1 MSNGRVFTSALVFEL
16 NNSPKQQT
24 TSTPIAVVSRIERSS
39 IMIKQTARNL
49 KVETISAKTKEEL
62 TNQVNY
68 FLENNPELVIQ
79 EIQYNTCASPCGA
92 SDDMSVYVEYSAL
105 IIYLMS

>member
-1 MSNGRVFTSALVFEL
+1 
-16 NNSPKQQT
+16 
-24 TSTPIAVVSRIERSS
+24 
-39 IMIKQTARNL
+39 MIKQTANNL
-49 KVETISAKTKEEL
+49 RVETISAKTKEEL

-92 SDDMSVYVEYSAL
+92 SDDLSIYIEYSSL
-105 IIYLMS
+105 IIYIMS

>member
-1 MSNGRVFTSALVFEL
+1 
-16 NNSPKQQT
+16 
-24 TSTPIAVVSRIERSS
+24 
-39 IMIKQTARNL
+39 MIKQSAHNL
-49 KVETISAKTKEEL
+49 KVQTISAKTKEQL

-92 SDDMSVYVEYSAL
+92 GEDLSVYVEYSAF
-105 IIYLMS
+105 IIYRIL

>member
-1 MSNGRVFTSALVFEL
+1 
-16 NNSPKQQT
+16 
-24 TSTPIAVVSRIERSS
+24 
-39 IMIKQTARNL
+39 MIKQTAHNL
-49 KVETISAKTKEEL
+49 QVQTISAKTKEEL

-92 SDDMSVYVEYSAL
+92 SDDLSVYVEYSAL
-105 IIYLMS
+105 IIYIMS

>member
-1 MSNGRVFTSALVFEL
+1 
-16 NNSPKQQT
+16 
-24 TSTPIAVVSRIERSS
+24 
-39 IMIKQTARNL
+39 MIKQSANNL
-49 KVETISAKTKEEL
+49 KVQTISAKTKEEL
-62 TNQVNY
+62 TKQVNY

-92 SDDMSVYVEYSAL
+92 SDDLSVYVEYSAL

>member
-1 MSNGRVFTSALVFEL
+1 
-16 NNSPKQQT
+16 
-24 TSTPIAVVSRIERSS
+24 
-39 IMIKQTARNL
+39 MIKQSAHNL
-49 KVETISAKTKEEL
+49 RVETISAKTKEEL

-92 SDDMSVYVEYSAL
+92 SDDLSVYVEYSAL
-105 IIYLMS
+105 IIYIMS

>member
-1 MSNGRVFTSALVFEL
+1 
-16 NNSPKQQT
+16 
-24 TSTPIAVVSRIERSS
+24 
-39 IMIKQTARNL
+39 MIKQSANNL
-49 KVETISAKTKEEL
+49 KVQTISAKTKEQL

-92 SDDMSVYVEYSAL
+92 SDDLSVYVEYSAL
-105 IIYLMS
+105 IIYIMS

>member
-1 MSNGRVFTSALVFEL
+1 
-16 NNSPKQQT
+16 
-24 TSTPIAVVSRIERSS
+24 
-39 IMIKQTARNL
+39 MIKQSANNL
-49 KVETISAKTKEEL
+49 RVQTIIAKTKEEL

-79 EIQYNTCASPCGA
+79 EIQYNTCASPYG
-92 SDDMSVYVEYSAL
+92 SGEDMDVYVEYSAL

>member
-1 MSNGRVFTSALVFEL
+1 
-16 NNSPKQQT
+16 
-24 TSTPIAVVSRIERSS
+24 
-39 IMIKQTARNL
+39 MIKQSANNL
-49 KVETISAKTKEEL
+49 RVETIVAKTREGL
-62 TNQVNY
+62 TKNVNN

-92 SDDMSVYVEYSAL
+92 SDDLSVYVEYSAL

>member
-1 MSNGRVFTSALVFEL
+1 
-16 NNSPKQQT
+16 
-24 TSTPIAVVSRIERSS
+24 
-39 IMIKQTARNL
+39 MIKQTARNL

-79 EIQYNTCASPCGA
+79 EIKYNTCASPCG
-92 SDDMSVYVEYSAL
+92 SGDDLSVYVEYSAL
-105 IIYLMS
+105 IIYIMS

>member
-1 MSNGRVFTSALVFEL
+1 
-16 NNSPKQQT
+16 
-24 TSTPIAVVSRIERSS
+24 
-39 IMIKQTARNL
+39 MIKQSAHNL
-49 KVETISAKTKEEL
+49 KVETISAKTKEDL

-79 EIQYNTCASPCGA
+79 EIQYNTCASPCGT
-92 SDDMSVYVEYSAL
+92 SDDLSVYVEYSAF

>member
-1 MSNGRVFTSALVFEL
+1 
-16 NNSPKQQT
+16 
-24 TSTPIAVVSRIERSS
+24 
-39 IMIKQTARNL
+39 MIKQTAHNL
-49 KVETISAKTKEEL
+49 KVQTISAKTKEEL

-92 SDDMSVYVEYSAL
+92 SDDLSIYVEYSAL
-105 IIYLMS
+105 IIYIMS

>member
-1 MSNGRVFTSALVFEL
+1 
-16 NNSPKQQT
+16 
-24 TSTPIAVVSRIERSS
+24 
-39 IMIKQTARNL
+39 MIKQSAHHL
-49 KVETISAKTKEEL
+49 KVQTISAKTKEEL

-79 EIQYNTCASPCGA
+79 EIQYNTCASPCGT

-105 IIYLMS
+105 IIYIMS

>member
-1 MSNGRVFTSALVFEL
+1 
-16 NNSPKQQT
+16 
-24 TSTPIAVVSRIERSS
+24 
-39 IMIKQTARNL
+39 MINQTANNL
-49 KVETISAKTKEEL
+49 KVQTISAKTKEDL

-92 SDDMSVYVEYSAL
+92 GDDLSVYVEYSAF

>member
-1 MSNGRVFTSALVFEL
+1 
-16 NNSPKQQT
+16 
-24 TSTPIAVVSRIERSS
+24 
-39 IMIKQTARNL
+39 MIKQTARNL
-49 KVETISAKTKEEL
+49 KVETISAKTKEELTKEEL

-92 SDDMSVYVEYSAL
+92 GDDMSVYVEYSAL
-105 IIYLMS
+105 IIYIMS

>member
-1 MSNGRVFTSALVFEL
+1 
-16 NNSPKQQT
+16 
-24 TSTPIAVVSRIERSS
+24 
-39 IMIKQTARNL
+39 MIKQSANNL
-49 KVETISAKTKEEL
+49 KVQTISAKTKEEL

-92 SDDMSVYVEYSAL
+92 SDDLSVYVEYSVF

>member
-1 MSNGRVFTSALVFEL
+1 MINQSA
-16 NNSPKQQT
+16 NNL
-24 TSTPIAVVSRIERSS
+24 R
-39 IMIKQTARNL
+39 
-49 KVETISAKTKEEL
+49 VETISAKTKEGL

-92 SDDMSVYVEYSAL
+92 SDDLSVYVEHSAL
-105 IIYLMS
+105 IIYIMS

>member
-1 MSNGRVFTSALVFEL
+1 MGFLRVFAASE
-16 NNSPKQQT
+16 T
-24 TSTPIAVVSRIERSS
+24 TTTPIAMVSRTERRS

-79 EIQYNTCASPCGA
+79 EIQYNICASPCG
-92 SDDMSVYVEYSAL
+92 SGEDMDVYVEYSAL

>member
-1 MSNGRVFTSALVFEL
+1 
-16 NNSPKQQT
+16 
-24 TSTPIAVVSRIERSS
+24 
-39 IMIKQTARNL
+39 MIKQTARNL

-68 FLENNPELVIQ
+68 FLENNSELVIQ
-79 EIQYNTCASPCGA
+79 EIQYNTCASPCG
-92 SDDMSVYVEYSAL
+92 SGEDMDVYVEYSAL

>member
-1 MSNGRVFTSALVFEL
+1 
-16 NNSPKQQT
+16 
-24 TSTPIAVVSRIERSS
+24 
-39 IMIKQTARNL
+39 MIKQTARNL
-49 KVETISAKTKEEL
+49 KVQTISAKTKKEL

-79 EIQYNTCASPCGA
+79 EIQYNICASPCGA
-92 SDDMSVYVEYSAL
+92 SDDLSIYVEYSAF

>member
-1 MSNGRVFTSALVFEL
+1 
-16 NNSPKQQT
+16 
-24 TSTPIAVVSRIERSS
+24 
-39 IMIKQTARNL
+39 MIKQSAHNL
-49 KVETISAKTKEEL
+49 KVQTISAKTKEQL

-92 SDDMSVYVEYSAL
+92 SDDLSVYVEYSAL
-105 IIYLMS
+105 IIYIMP

>member
-1 MSNGRVFTSALVFEL
+1 
-16 NNSPKQQT
+16 
-24 TSTPIAVVSRIERSS
+24 
-39 IMIKQTARNL
+39 MIKQTARNL
-49 KVETISAKTKEEL
+49 KVQTISAKTKKEL

-92 SDDMSVYVEYSAL
+92 SDDLSIYVEYSAL
-105 IIYLMS
+105 IIYIMS

>member
-1 MSNGRVFTSALVFEL
+1 
-16 NNSPKQQT
+16 
-24 TSTPIAVVSRIERSS
+24 
-39 IMIKQTARNL
+39 MIKQSAHNL
-49 KVETISAKTKEEL
+49 KVQTISAKTKEEL

-92 SDDMSVYVEYSAL
+92 SDDLSVYVEYSAL
-105 IIYLMS
+105 IIYIMS

>member
-1 MSNGRVFTSALVFEL
+1 
-16 NNSPKQQT
+16 
-24 TSTPIAVVSRIERSS
+24 
-39 IMIKQTARNL
+39 MIKQSANNL
-49 KVETISAKTKEEL
+49 RVETISAKTKEQL

-92 SDDMSVYVEYSAL
+92 SDDLSVYVEYSAL
-105 IIYLMS
+105 IIYIMS

>member
-1 MSNGRVFTSALVFEL
+1 
-16 NNSPKQQT
+16 
-24 TSTPIAVVSRIERSS
+24 
-39 IMIKQTARNL
+39 MIKQSAHNL

-68 FLENNPELVIQ
+68 FLENNPDLVIQ

-92 SDDMSVYVEYSAL
+92 SDDLSVYVEYSAF

>member
-1 MSNGRVFTSALVFEL
+1 
-16 NNSPKQQT
+16 
-24 TSTPIAVVSRIERSS
+24 
-39 IMIKQTARNL
+39 MIKQSAHNL
-49 KVETISAKTKEEL
+49 RVETISAKTKEEL

-92 SDDMSVYVEYSAL
+92 GDEL
-105 IIYLMS
+105 RLPFF